1 MAVRFCW
8 RHSGGVGWR
17 PSGARAAV
25 RDVVGW
31 LPWPWPLQ
39 ARNHQSMQPK
49 SRQLPSCVDI
59 ADEKMQDAD
68 MQCKYGLTS
77 SRRDAKG
84 IFGTKPSGVHRQT
97 NTNNKPVSFCDGKE
111 DFMDCSNDDTDDDQ
125 EENGDLHPLPRTE
138 DIERRSTAGS
148 DDGRAAQLRR
158 KPTLDS
164 VSLASF
170 GSERTVDSRGAGEIG
185 DLVFIADEEMP
196 PGQSSVLGKGS
207 FATVRLARRRKSRL
221 RRSSVVSE
229 LSFES
234 PYAHDTNPAAGGQ
247 SHGCLLSERSTID
260 SDADEG
266 QLVAVKIIEKS
277 LLSKVKTMYRDGENQ
292 LQCSTALENV
302 EREIAVMKLLG
313 CTHPN
318 LVSLLE
324 VIDTG
329 PGSNRLY
336 MVLEYV
342 PLGELLSHVKGTDR
356 YERKWQDGEPRP
368 SIAMSDGYFTEYQS
382 ALFFVDV
389 MHGLAT
395 LHKNRIAHRDLKP
408 ENILLDER
416 GFVKISDFGVS
427 HLFED
432 DMPGLA
438 PKPRKLTLSYTSSDE
453 GLEKSLK
460 HVDSEFASKM
470 KSMSSLG
477 KLTKTEGTWAYWSVS
492 KRRAFFHVVF
502 A

>member
-1 MAVRFCW
+1 
-8 RHSGGVGWR
+8 
-17 PSGARAAV
+17 
-25 RDVVGW
+25 
-31 LPWPWPLQ
+31 
-39 ARNHQSMQPK
+39 
-49 SRQLPSCVDI
+49 
-59 ADEKMQDAD
+59 
-68 MQCKYGLTS
+68 
-77 SRRDAKG
+77 
-84 IFGTKPSGVHRQT
+84 
-97 NTNNKPVSFCDGKE
+97 
-111 DFMDCSNDDTDDDQ
+111 
-125 EENGDLHPLPRTE
+125 
-138 DIERRSTAGS
+138 
-148 DDGRAAQLRR
+148 
-158 KPTLDS
+158 
-164 VSLASF
+164 
-170 GSERTVDSRGAGEIG
+170 
-185 DLVFIADEEMP
+185 
-196 PGQSSVLGKGS
+196 
-207 FATVRLARRRKSRL
+207 
-221 RRSSVVSE
+221 
-229 LSFES
+229 
-234 PYAHDTNPAAGGQ
+234 
-247 SHGCLLSERSTID
+247 
-260 SDADEG
+260 
-266 QLVAVKIIEKS
+266 
-277 LLSKVKTMYRDGENQ
+277 MYRDGENQ